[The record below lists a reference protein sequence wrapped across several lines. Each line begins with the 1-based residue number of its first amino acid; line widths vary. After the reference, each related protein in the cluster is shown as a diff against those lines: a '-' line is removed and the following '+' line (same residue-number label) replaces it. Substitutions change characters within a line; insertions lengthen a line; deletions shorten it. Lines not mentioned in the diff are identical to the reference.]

1 MSARNNM
8 DTQEQPQGL
17 REKRKR
23 ESRDAMHRAALE
35 LVCTHG
41 LSNVTVEQIAE
52 RAGVSARTLFN
63 YWGSKEAV
71 VLGAEPASDA
81 ALVKVLHERPA
92 NEDVAES
99 LAVVQRAYLESVT
112 PDRSIRTLKRKVMR
126 REPQLAQMSVNYHN
140 DVQRSLIETLAGR
153 MEADFDQEVAHDLAT
168 VAIYDMFASVRAAFA
183 LSMSRD
189 IDLFEALARINAY
202 RADGLLA
209 FSRV

>member
-1 MSARNNM
+1 M

-35 LVCTHG
+35 LVSAHG

-63 YWGSKEAV
+63 YSGSKEAV
-71 VLGAEPASDA
+71 VLGAEPASDV

-112 PDRSIRTLKRKVMR
+112 PDRSVRTLKRKVMR

-153 MEADFDQEVAHDLAT
+153 LEANHSQPVAHDLAT
-168 VAIYDMFASVRAAFA
+168 VAVYDMFASIRAAFA
-183 LSMSRD
+183 LSMRHD

>member
-1 MSARNNM
+1 M

-23 ESRDAMHRAALE
+23 ESRDAMHHAALE
-35 LVCTHG
+35 LVSAHG

-71 VLGAEPASDA
+71 VLGAEPASDV
-81 ALVKVLHERPA
+81 ALVKVLHDRPV

-112 PDRSIRTLKRKVMR
+112 PDRSVRTLKRKVMR

-153 MEADFDQEVAHDLAT
+153 LENDFDQDVAYDLAT

-183 LSMSRD
+183 LSMNRD
-189 IDLFEALARINAY
+189 IDLLEALARINAY

-209 FSRV
+209 FSRA

>member
-1 MSARNNM
+1 MN
-8 DTQEQPQGL
+8 TQEQPLGL

-35 LVCTHG
+35 LVCAHG
-41 LSNVTVEQIAE
+41 LNAVTVEQIAE

-71 VLGAEPASDA
+71 VLGAEPASDV
-81 ALVKVLHERPA
+81 ALVKVLQGRPA
-92 NEDVAES
+92 DEDVAES
-99 LAVVQRAYLESVT
+99 LAVVQRAYLESAT

-126 REPQLAQMSVNYHN
+126 REPQLAQMSINYHN

-153 MEADFDQEVAHDLAT
+153 LEAEFDQDVAHDLAT

-183 LSMSRD
+183 LSMRHD

-209 FSRV
+209 FSRA